1 MKNNILLVIL
11 SALVLFGCQTFDT
24 DASFGSD
31 RSELMVHLDIPAPV
45 VAKTRAGITDELSS
59 LYVLVF
65 DKNGLYLSKHNGEL
79 VSSTTTTANYKF
91 GSIPTTKEDELLI
104 LHFVANYDW
113 ASFSD
118 AGNVGKSEAEVMNT
132 LTVMGGTVAYWQRIE
147 LPNGLVG
154 AKNSTITLTDD
165 VSLLR
170 NIAKITV
177 TNLTNEPVE
186 NKYLT
191 DVSFAVGGYLDRGT
205 VAPYSTS
212 QYGFIK
218 GAITE
223 ALDGHTVPITD
234 ESEFVAAQNGS
245 TGSQSVAKNI
255 YERKNSTARDQT
267 YVILKGYYQKTPTPS
282 NNTRM
287 SYYKIDLVDSYAAKE
302 LLDIERNYH
311 YIIQVNNVAMEG
323 YSTLQEAIDNPASN
337 NINAAIQV
345 AEYTSVSDGTYVLQ
359 VEKTTFSF
367 VKPGQDFQ
375 INYSYYD
382 VLTGTVDNS
391 KVIVTLEQDAAM
403 KVIADGSF
411 IDTRNGI
418 ISART
423 AAIPV
428 NNDIYQATFI
438 VSAINSN
445 LSRRVTVRLRKPMNF
460 VNVSSTPNNG
470 TTDCVV
476 ANMVGQPVTITFAFP
491 PDISPTVFPLPV
503 YVYSKKLSPDPTKM
517 GVDAL
522 SIDPLPNNTFRYVY
536 MAPYKGNDANDVP
549 YTHTIYLVSSTTS
562 SNEDVILTSDY
573 FNDVTINLRSASIPA
588 LSNVSFNPDPVL
600 NLKDE
605 PVQLTF
611 DIPEVADNTQ
621 PYHIRIHTDYLTY
634 VSTPTG
640 LDCIWD
646 EDLGVYTYTTNTT
659 GSQRIS
665 FKTKQP
671 ESSEYVRIDGDRFAA
686 ITVRRTTLLGEFKD
700 VSVDVAGKTAGSA
713 VNITLSFDAVG
724 THYIAGGGDIY
735 FKTQYLTPAVGS
747 GIVATGATNEYKMS
761 VSSAGVKTAR
771 FTLNKD
777 LLVGEVETIKISSA
791 NFKDYFAQNITPGK
805 FSFGSNVPGYE
816 NRPVLTVEDTNT
828 PISLS
833 EVAYWETF
841 NLRFSIPPSTRVNGA
856 VLSESNPLY
865 VCFESTNDLY
875 LRSYIGISSSTPT
888 TYQNARRI
896 WFKITSAGDKVVA
909 FDANR
914 ANDNSVLTL
923 MSVKSGETT
932 SDGVFETIS
941 GFQDK

>member
-1 MKNNILLVIL
+1 
-11 SALVLFGCQTFDT
+11 
-24 DASFGSD
+24 
-31 RSELMVHLDIPAPV
+31 
-45 VAKTRAGITDELSS
+45 
-59 LYVLVF
+59 
-65 DKNGLYLSKHNGEL
+65 
-79 VSSTTTTANYKF
+79 
-91 GSIPTTKEDELLI
+91 
-104 LHFVANYDW
+104 
-113 ASFSD
+113 
-118 AGNVGKSEAEVMNT
+118 
-132 LTVMGGTVAYWQRIE
+132 
-147 LPNGLVG
+147 
-154 AKNSTITLTDD
+154 
-165 VSLLR
+165 
-170 NIAKITV
+170 
-177 TNLTNEPVE
+177 
-186 NKYLT
+186 
-191 DVSFAVGGYLDRGT
+191 
-205 VAPYSTS
+205 
-212 QYGFIK
+212 
-218 GAITE
+218 
-223 ALDGHTVPITD
+223 
-234 ESEFVAAQNGS
+234 
-245 TGSQSVAKNI
+245 
-255 YERKNSTARDQT
+255 
-267 YVILKGYYQKTPTPS
+267 
-282 NNTRM
+282 
-287 SYYKIDLVDSYAAKE
+287 
-302 LLDIERNYH
+302 
-311 YIIQVNNVAMEG
+311 
-323 YSTLQEAIDNPASN
+323 
-337 NINAAIQV
+337 
-345 AEYTSVSDGTYVLQ
+345 
-359 VEKTTFSF
+359 
-367 VKPGQDFQ
+367 
-375 INYSYYD
+375 
-382 VLTGTVDNS
+382 
-391 KVIVTLEQDAAM
+391 
-403 KVIADGSF
+403 
-411 IDTRNGI
+411 
-418 ISART
+418 
-423 AAIPV
+423 
-428 NNDIYQATFI
+428 
-438 VSAINSN
+438 
-445 LSRRVTVRLRKPMNF
+445 MNF

-491 PDISPTVFPLPV
+491 PDISPAVFPLPV

-600 NLKDE
+600 KLKDE

-611 DIPEVADNTQ
+611 DIPEVADNTL

-686 ITVRRTTLLGEFKD
+686 IPVRRTTLLGEFKD

-713 VNITLSFDAVG
+713 VNINLSFDAAG

-791 NFKDYFAQNITPGK
+791 NFKDYFAQNVTPGK
-805 FSFGSNVPGYE
+805 FSFGSNVPGYGT
-816 NRPVLTVEDTNT
+816 RPVLTVEDTNT

-841 NLRFSIPPSTRVNGA
+841 NLRFSIPASTRVNGA